1 MSLEDKKLWLFDVD
15 NTLIHDVETPEPFSD
30 SQNLWEYLS
39 EHGKELAVLTN
50 VGRLSAKQVNDVLV
64 SAGYKLALDRTLTA
78 GTAAAGYIINRNRD
92 GRCFL
97 ISEGGA
103 RDDFARYGIKLA
115 HNPPIDFVAIG
126 ADRGLTYQHLNF
138 AAKMVRNGAAL
149 ICISGSRDY
158 PGEFLGHRDEFIG
171 ERSIVAA
178 IEDATGV
185 EATIVG
191 KPLPE
196 IITASIRLLGFEKE
210 DVVLVGD
217 NPASDVAGGNAAGL
231 TTVLVK
237 RPDNIVSFDA
247 GNLDTEP
254 DYSVDSL
261 EEIIA
266 ML

>member
-15 NTLIHDVETPEPFSD
+15 NTLIHDVENPKPFSD
-30 SQNLWEYLS
+30 SQKLWKHLNEK
-39 EHGKELAVLTN
+39 GKELAVLTN
-50 VGRLSAKQVNDVLV
+50 VGRLSAKQVNVILV
-64 SAGYKLALDRTLTA
+64 EAGYDLSLDRTLTA
-78 GTAAAGYIINRNRD
+78 GTAAAGYIISRNPD

-103 RDDFARYGIKLA
+103 RDDFVHYGVKLA
-115 HNPPIDFVAIG
+115 HNPPIDYVAIG

-138 AAKMVRNGAAL
+138 AAKMVRSGAAL

-158 PGEFLGHRDEFIG
+158 PGEFLGHRDEFLG

-191 KPLPE
+191 KPMPE
-196 IITASIRLLGFEKE
+196 IVRESIMLLGFEKE

-231 TTVLVK
+231 TTVLVN

-247 GNLDTEP
+247 RNLDMEP
-254 DYSVDSL
+254 DYAVDSL
-261 EEIIA
+261 EEIIP
-266 ML
+266 MV

>member
-1 MSLEDKKLWLFDVD
+1 MSLEGKKLWLFDVD
-15 NTLIHDVETPEPFSD
+15 NTLILDVETPTPFAD
-30 SQNLWEYLS
+30 SQKLWAHLNEQ
-39 EHGKELAVLTN
+39 GKELAVLTN

-64 SAGYKLALDRTLTA
+64 SAGYELALDRTLTA
-78 GTAAAGYIINRNRD
+78 GTAAAGYIVNRNPD

-103 RDDFARYGIKLA
+103 RDDFVRYGVKLA

-158 PGEFLGHRDEFIG
+158 PGEYLGHRDDFLG

-185 EATIVG
+185 SATIVG

-196 IITASIRLLGFEKE
+196 IVQESIRLLGFEKD
-210 DVVLVGD
+210 DVVMVGD

-231 TTVLVK
+231 TTVLVN

-247 GNLDTEP
+247 GDLDTKP
-254 DYSVDSL
+254 DYAVDSL
-261 EEIIA
+261 DEIIS